1 MAGWLGAG
9 LYLPYI
15 SLLSPHISQDLM
27 AWLVGSEPGGFKLND
42 KLNEAL
48 GSAVLRVLWP
58 WHAML
63 RAALVYLDSSL
74 GGGAL
79 RLMLE
84 P

>member
-1 MAGWLGAG
+1 
-9 LYLPYI
+9 
-15 SLLSPHISQDLM
+15 M

-79 RLMLE
+79 RVMLE

>member
-15 SLLSPHISQDLM
+15 SPISRLYLAYISQDMM

-63 RAALVYLDSSL
+63 R
-74 GGGAL
+74 
-79 RLMLE
+79 
-84 P
+84 